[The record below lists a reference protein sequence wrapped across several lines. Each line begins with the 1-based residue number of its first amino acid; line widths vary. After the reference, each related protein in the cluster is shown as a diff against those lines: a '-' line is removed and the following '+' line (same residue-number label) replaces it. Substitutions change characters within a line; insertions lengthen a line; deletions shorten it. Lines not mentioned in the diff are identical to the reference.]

1 MTIKTREE
9 WLAVRHSGIGASE
22 CSAIVGL
29 NPYMTNVELFEFKT
43 GLKEPEDIGDK
54 PYVQYGIQA
63 EKYLRGLFA
72 LDFPQYRVGYK
83 DFDLVRNEKYPFILA
98 TLDGRLIEK
107 ETGRKGILEIKTT
120 EILKSMQKENWKDK
134 VPDNY
139 FIQCLHQ
146 LLATGWSFVDL
157 KAQLKYDYDGN
168 IRLETKHY
176 HMERKDHLEDLEF
189 LLEQEIKFWNENV
202 LKKVKPSL
210 ILPEI

>member
-9 WLAVRHSGIGASE
+9 WLAIRHSGIGASE

-29 NPYMTNVELFEFKT
+29 NPYMTNVQLWEFKT
-43 GLKEPEDIGDK
+43 GIKEPEDIGDK

-83 DFDLVRNEKYPFILA
+83 DFDLIRNEKYPFILA

-120 EILKSMQKENWKDK
+120 EILKSLSKENWKEQ
-134 VPDNY
+134 VPSNY
-139 FIQCLHQ
+139 YIQLLHQ
-146 LLATGWSFVDL
+146 LLATGWSFCKL
-157 KAQLKYDYDGN
+157 KAQLKTVFDGEVY
-168 IRLETKHY
+168 LQTKHY
-176 HMERKDHLEDLEF
+176 HIERSEVKEDLEF